1 MIKELTIKK
10 TIEIKADNPLPELL
24 VKKIV
29 KARIEENKAKK
40 KIKKS
45 NKWIIYIT
53 IWSKVQ

>member
-45 NKWIIYIT
+45 NK
-53 IWSKVQ
+53 